1 MYNGLVEDLGSKVD
15 RTEKNVKEMADRLST
30 KFVGKAPGDQDI
42 PLEPLRVD
50 YPCVPYWVQDD
61 WLRLRGGHGPDTDS
75 PTYSIFMVDAS
86 GDPIPEGVRAD
97 LRTEVVTYWNQIF
110 RKGITPLPYDDN
122 DADILDQFRT
132 RIEKKFP
139 WLRLCE
145 GHWKVKQVWKNC
157 YGGWKKKRLSATPP
171 ITKIEPAQIDGNL
184 KNRVVIEV
192 TSSDDNSVG
201 SKHGREEDLPVGS
214 SKKHKG
220 KEGAKPN
227 FHHAKPAVKKLK
239 AKVARVSVSLFSLK
253 G

>member
-1 MYNGLVEDLGSKVD
+1 MYNGLVEDLGSKVE
-15 RTEKNVKEMADRLST
+15 RTEKNVKEMTDRIST
-30 KFVGKAPGDQDI
+30 KFAGRTPGDQDI

-50 YPCVPYWVQDD
+50 YPDVPYWVQDE
-61 WLRLRGGHGPDTDS
+61 WQRLRGGHGPDTNS

-86 GDPIPEGVRAD
+86 GDPIPEGVRGD

-110 RKGITPLPYDDN
+110 RRGITPLPYDDN
-122 DADILDQFRT
+122 DADILDEFRT

-157 YGGWKKKRLSATPP
+157 YTNWKRKYLKATLP
-171 ITKIEPAQIDGNL
+171 ITKIEPTQIDGDL

-192 TSSDDNSVG
+192 TSSDDISVG
-201 SKHGREEDLPVGS
+201 SKHGREEDLPAGS

-220 KEGAKPN
+220 REGAKPT
-227 FHHAKPAVKKLK
+227 FHPAKPAAKKPK

-253 G
+253 E